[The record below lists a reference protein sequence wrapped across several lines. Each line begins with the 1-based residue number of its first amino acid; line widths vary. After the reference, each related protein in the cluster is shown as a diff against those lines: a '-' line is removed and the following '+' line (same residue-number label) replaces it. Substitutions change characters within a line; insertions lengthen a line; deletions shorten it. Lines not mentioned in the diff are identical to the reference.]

1 MKRRGFTL
9 VELLVVLA
17 VIALLMA
24 LLVPAVQQARE
35 AARRLQ
41 CRNNLK
47 QLGLALHQYHDVHGC
62 VPPPAMGVS
71 TDDAFGW
78 SVSLL
83 PQLDQS
89 ALYGLLSPLAEQGV
103 ALHHFQRHGKVVS
116 GGDTILSVFQCP
128 SSSLPPRSE
137 QVGPGALPAFAVGY
151 ARSDYRGSRGPN
163 DQDGLFVSVSYS
175 GVSALRF
182 SDVSDGLSNTL
193 AFGEA
198 SYPGSSGVFWPSWA
212 VSPLS
217 HYAWVF
223 TSHRI
228 CGINRVPSF
237 AGRFWVN
244 VPYQDCALSMHRGIA
259 QFAMADGSVHALSE
273 NIDEKVYASLGSR
286 NDGRVFD
293 SQW

>member
-1 MKRRGFTL
+1 MKRRGFTI
-9 VELLVVLA
+9 VELLAVLA

-24 LLVPAVQQARE
+24 LLMPAVQQARE
-35 AARRLQ
+35 ASRRLQ

-89 ALYGLLSPLAEQGV
+89 ALYGLLSPLTEQWV
-103 ALHHFQRHGKVVS
+103 ALDHFQRYGKIVS
-116 GGDTILSVFQCP
+116 GADTILSVFQCP
-128 SSSLPPRSE
+128 SSSLPQRSE
-137 QVGPGALPAFAVGY
+137 QVGPGILPPYALGY
-151 ARSDYRGSRGPN
+151 ARSDYRGSRGPD
-163 DQDGLFVSVSYS
+163 DQDGLFVSVRYS
-175 GVSALRF
+175 GISALRF
-182 SDVSDGLSNTL
+182 ADVTDGLSNTL
-193 AFGEA
+193 AIGEA
-198 SYPGSSGVFWPSWA
+198 SYPGQAGNQWPSWA

-217 HYAWVF
+217 HYPWVF
-223 TSHRI
+223 SSIRV

-237 AGRFWVN
+237 AGKYWVN
-244 VPYQDCALSMHRGIA
+244 VPDHDCAISMHRGIA
-259 QFAMADGSVHALSE
+259 HFLMADGSVRALSE
-273 NIDEKVYASLGSR
+273 NIDEKVYESLGSR

-293 SQW
+293 SQ